1 MSRQMDQEHYN
12 MTFDEIG
19 KELGVSKE
27 RTIQIYKKAEKKVKK
42 AIKEKGLDKRDLYD
56 K

>member
-1 MSRQMDQEHYN
+1 MSKQLDTEQYN
-12 MTFDEIG
+12 MTFEEIG

-27 RTIQIYKKAEKKVKK
+27 RTMQIYKKAEKKLKK
-42 AIKEKGLDKRDLYD
+42 EIKKRGLDKRDLYD